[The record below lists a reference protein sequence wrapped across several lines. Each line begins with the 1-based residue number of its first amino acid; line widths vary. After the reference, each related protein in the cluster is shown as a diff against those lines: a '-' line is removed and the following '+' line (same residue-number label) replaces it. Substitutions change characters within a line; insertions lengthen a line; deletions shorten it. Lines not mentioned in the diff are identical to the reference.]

1 MDLVAAR
8 RHERHERFERFER
21 FERAGGAI
29 PA

>member
-8 RHERHERFERFER
+8 RHERHQRFEQFER